1 MTFAKKKSIIILF
14 LSVAIISII
23 AYSSVAE
30 DNYSLTN
37 ISKEDGLYQKCKSA
51 YTAKNNAVA
60 NQSIKEFLNQYPQ
73 SNYLADISFMQAGVQ
88 SDANIAIG
96 MYKDVINKYSSTKWA
111 GKSNFQLAQLY
122 YLQGKYNESSEC
134 YREVVVRFPDDE
146 SYWQARY
153 WRCKSLLAKGDY
165 DSAIYALNSLKEIG
179 NKSIE
184 PDAILLSLGECY
196 MAKKEYDKA
205 EVIFKSLIDNY
216 QDSKWLPSAN
226 FLLASCFQSQG
237 KSDEARAT
245 YRRIMEGYPQSI
257 EAKQAKRQLDP
268 SVALNQ
274 TLNDKTKVSPQLETP
289 FLKASIAPSNPQNTS
304 TQQPNAQVKPSS
316 QDTAPPFQ
324 FQWKADETSNQT
336 PKAKSP
342 DKSVSTSKSES
353 SFSIQ
358 VGAFSKKD
366 SAQALVNRLEKK
378 NYTVEI
384 ISPKSG
390 EKSLYKVRVV
400 GFETRDEATKA
411 SQKISAEE
419 KIEKIIVLSPE

>member
-1 MTFAKKKSIIILF
+1 MIFAKRKAIIVLFFILMT
-14 LSVAIISII
+14 ISII
-23 AYSSVAE
+23 VYSSVAE
-30 DNYSLTN
+30 DSNVLTN

-51 YTAKNNAVA
+51 YIAKDNAVA

-73 SNYLADISFMQAGVQ
+73 SNYLAEISFMQAGVQ
-88 SDANIAIG
+88 SDANSAIG
-96 MYKDVINKYSSTKWA
+96 IYKDVISKYSNAKWA

-122 YLQGKYNESSEC
+122 YLQGKYNESYEC

-205 EVIFKSLIDNY
+205 EVIFKSFIDSY
-216 QDSKWLPSAN
+216 PESKWLPSAN
-226 FLLASCFQSQG
+226 FLLASSFQSQG
-237 KSDEARAT
+237 KSDEARAI
-245 YRRIMEGYPQSI
+245 YRRIIEGYPQSI
-257 EAKQAKRQLDP
+257 EAKQAKRQLDSP
-268 SVALNQ
+268 VTLNQ
-274 TLNDKTKVSPQLETP
+274 ISNDKTKISPQLETP
-289 FLKASIAPSNPQNTS
+289 FLKTSITPSNPKNPS
-304 TQQPNAQVKPSS
+304 IQQTNAQVKPSS

-324 FQWKADETSNQT
+324 FQWKADETSKQT
-336 PKAKSP
+336 PKSKSP
-342 DKSVSTSKSES
+342 DKTVSTSKSES

-358 VGAFSKKD
+358 VGAFSKKAT
-366 SAQALVNRLEKK
+366 AQALVNRLEKK
-378 NYTVEI
+378 KYTAEMV
-384 ISPKSG
+384 SPKSG
-390 EKSLYKVRVV
+390 GSSLYKVRVV
-400 GFETRDEATKA
+400 GFKTRDEATKA

>member
-1 MTFAKKKSIIILF
+1 MTFAQKNIIILPF
-14 LSVAIISII
+14 ILMIISII
-23 AYSSVAE
+23 VYSSVAE
-30 DNYSLTN
+30 DNNSLTN

-51 YTAKNNAVA
+51 YVSKDNAVA

-73 SNYLADISFMQAGVQ
+73 SNYLAEISFMQAGVQ
-88 SDANIAIG
+88 SDANSAIG
-96 MYKDVINKYSSTKWA
+96 MYKDIINKYSNTKWA

-165 DSAIYALNSLKEIG
+165 DSAIYALDSLKEIG

-196 MAKKEYDKA
+196 MAKKEYDRA
-205 EVIFKSLIDNY
+205 EVIFKSFVDSY
-216 QDSKWLPSAN
+216 PESKWLPSAN

-237 KSDEARAT
+237 KSDEARAI
-245 YRRIMEGYPQSI
+245 YRRIMEGYPKSI

-268 SVALNQ
+268 PVTLNQ

-289 FLKASIAPSNPQNTS
+289 FLKTSITPSNPKNPS
-304 TQQPNAQVKPSS
+304 TQQTNAQVKPSN
-316 QDTAPPFQ
+316 QDTALPFQ

-336 PKAKSP
+336 PKSKSP
-342 DKSVSTSKSES
+342 DKTVSASKSEP
-353 SFSIQ
+353 SFCIQ

-378 NYTVEI
+378 KYTAEI

-390 EKSLYKVRVV
+390 GSSLYKVRVV
-400 GFETRDEATKA
+400 GFKTRDEATKA
-411 SQKISAEE
+411 SQKISQEE
-419 KIEKIIVLSPE
+419 KIEKIIILSPE